1 MLLSKP
7 CLSPALTV
15 CSLLAVCAPQQFSL
29 HAAEDEHCT
38 HTGAAAPPC
47 WRLPKNVPG
56 GTDTAIPAQVLLLMF
71 SSHLGYVAAWQLTHL
86 CKTSV
91 PGAVVKITF
100 YMALRRR
107 KTKHFLCGYTAVPVA
122 KAWASQHKHTNRCLQ
137 HSKCS
142 TQVIWKCIFKKCKEE
157 GKAYGIIFLMLLHR
171 GSLCSAPF
179 HRMI

>member
-1 MLLSKP
+1 MPQSCSHRMQSVS
-7 CLSPALTV
+7 CLCPAAIPTAQQRMSTVHTQGQRHYPAEDFPRTCLEALT
-15 CSLLAVCAPQQFSL
+15 QQSQPRF
-29 HAAEDEHCT
+29 CFW
-38 HTGAAAPPC
+38 C
-47 WRLPKNVPG
+47 
-56 GTDTAIPAQVLLLMF
+56 
-71 SSHLGYVAAWQLTHL
+71 SHLGYVAAWQLTHL

-100 YMALRRR
+100 YTALRRR